1 MPQKIKNFTRT
12 NSYATFETLSKREMY
27 VFKIYCNYGWNL

>member
-12 NSYATFETLSKREMY
+12 NSYAIFETLSKRKMY
-27 VFKIYCNYGWNL
+27 VFKNIL